1 MQFTFILCFMG
12 WVQVTPGV
20 ILKSYTFSKPL
31 DLSRF
36 NGQKRHSSMVIFRL
50 KYRNFIYL
58 HLNFIATP

>member
-36 NGQKRHSSMVIFRL
+36 NGKKRLSSMVIFRL
-50 KYRNFIYL
+50 GF
-58 HLNFIATP
+58 H